1 MVSVEQRQVRQQL
14 FIFLEAQLMQ
24 GLFNIFIRIP
34 SAILFQITRDDDDSS
49 DNEDVAYSADVNLRV
64 RGGLATAKEG
74 EEEDDHCDKS
84 SRLATLILP
93 NCLPTITTISF

>member
-34 SAILFQITRDDDDSS
+34 SAILFQITRDDDDTS
-49 DNEDVAYSADVNLRV
+49 DNEDGAYSADVAANLRV

-84 SRLATLILP
+84 SLLPTLILP
-93 NCLPTITTISF
+93 N